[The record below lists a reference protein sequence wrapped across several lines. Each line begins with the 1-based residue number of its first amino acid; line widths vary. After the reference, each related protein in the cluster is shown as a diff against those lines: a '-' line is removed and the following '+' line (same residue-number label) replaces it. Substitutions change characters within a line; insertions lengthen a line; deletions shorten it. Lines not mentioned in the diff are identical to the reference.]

1 MQLYTKFYEAASN
14 GCSWG
19 STWNITSW
27 FLLIKLMFQR
37 YVFVGSFNYFPT
49 NILRDIY
56 AHTHRV
62 FNGGIKKTACSESL
76 PKGGKWV
83 NIQFKGHLESFG
95 YSERIY
101 ALCGS
106 EFF

>member
-1 MQLYTKFYEAASN
+1 MQLCVKFYEAASK
-14 GCSWG
+14 GCLWG

-27 FLLIKLMFQR
+27 FLLNKLMFQG

-62 FNGGIKKTACSESL
+62 FYGGIKKTKLRVPSH
-76 PKGGKWV
+76 PQKGV
-83 NIQFKGHLESFG
+83 NRNINIVYRSPLW
-95 YSERIY
+95 
-101 ALCGS
+101 A
-106 EFF
+106 